1 MWCSCS
7 SSLWIIVIS
16 YLSMASWLSDAP
28 WSAVKGTALGL
39 HSEGFYGCGELLDDA
54 ENVPPASYEYNVC
67 TKNGYCTYLFHS
79 PRATD
84 TICET
89 SLLFTPCCECRRLLS
104 GALSCF
110 KFAAGAALNDTPCDQ
125 TLYGCLTICLGGLN
139 YRADIARV
147 KFRNKGHGQG
157 ESSQWGWSPDR
168 DVLRHDAGASRPT
181 SSRTSAYAPTT
192 WQHAAHS
199 LREVLQSAGSGE
211 DSTLG
216 SNHARAAEK
225 GHMDTTTW
233 SGSTRIRAWTSFD
246 VVEQGGRDSVQSI
259 QSSGYM

>member
-67 TKNGYCTYLFHS
+67 TKNGYCAYLFHS

-84 TICET
+84 AICET
-89 SLLFTPCCECRRLLS
+89 SLPFTPCCECRRLLS

-125 TLYGCLTICLGGLN
+125 TLYGYLTICLGGLN

-181 SSRTSAYAPTT
+181 SSRTSAYAP
-192 WQHAAHS
+192 HD
-199 LREVLQSAGSGE
+199 R
-211 DSTLG
+211 
-216 SNHARAAEK
+216 RR
-225 GHMDTTTW
+225 
-233 SGSTRIRAWTSFD
+233 GSTRLILFERFCRARAQGRTRPWAATTPAPRRKVTWIRQHGLE
-246 VVEQGGRDSVQSI
+246 VPGYELGRQST
-259 QSSGYM
+259 

>member
-1 MWCSCS
+1 MWRSCS

-89 SLLFTPCCECRRLLS
+89 SLLFAPCCECRRLLS

-147 KFRNKGHGQG
+147 KFRNMGPAQG
-157 ESSQWGWSPDR
+157 ESYQWAWSPDR
-168 DVLRHDAGASRPT
+168 DVLRHDAGASRT
-181 SSRTSAYAPTT
+181 HLVTDDVAARGSFSSRGSAERGLRGGLDLGQQPRPRRGERSHGYDNMVWKYQDTS
-192 WQHAAHS
+192 
-199 LREVLQSAGSGE
+199 LDVIRRSG
-211 DSTLG
+211 
-216 SNHARAAEK
+216 AR
-225 GHMDTTTW
+225 
-233 SGSTRIRAWTSFD
+233 RA
-246 VVEQGGRDSVQSI
+246 R
-259 QSSGYM
+259 